1 MERKI
6 ASSGSSKAM
15 GRHPEEGIVLSNPVG
30 APSNNMG
37 KRVMSLLFMIFESEV
52 VMDKCIGRSGRIDQS
67 GIMPWLGIK
76 MYKLFLNG
84 SRSY

>member
-15 GRHPEEGIVLSNPVG
+15 GRHPEEGIVLSKPVG

-37 KRVMSLLFMIFESEV
+37 KRVMSLLFVIFESEV
-52 VMDKCIGRSGRIDQS
+52 VMDKCIG
-67 GIMPWLGIK
+67 
-76 MYKLFLNG
+76 
-84 SRSY
+84 